1 YLLDTTTEEY
11 HDLMK
16 SDYTVS
22 TDSVGVFNEKYQIVF
37 QKLEEEVSEE
47 VVEEKPEVVEES
59 DPDFLD
65 MRYLRQTDEIALYNP
80 DLQNID
86 FVELYSVSGQKIMT
100 FSEIP
105 TEESIS
111 LRIQQKLSSAVYV
124 VKIYIGE
131 KSYSKKVIITK

>member
-1 YLLDTTTEEY
+1 
-11 HDLMK
+11 
-16 SDYTVS
+16 
-22 TDSVGVFNEKYQIVF
+22 
-37 QKLEEEVSEE
+37 
-47 VVEEKPEVVEES
+47 
-59 DPDFLD
+59 

-124 VKIYIGE
+124 VKIYVGE